1 MGGSWDLLPDLS
13 PSKPELWAAAFSSSA
28 ESPVMARKVLFSK
41 KIHRM
46 AFIVSLGAEDRRIMD
61 MLSTVPSGAGRRPF
75 CPYLS
80 CGGSSEGSAFQRDVT
95 SLSASSMLGATQL
108 QPEGQIWALLCR
120 R

>member
-1 MGGSWDLLPDLS
+1 
-13 PSKPELWAAAFSSSA
+13 
-28 ESPVMARKVLFSK
+28 MARKVLFSK
-41 KIHRM
+41 KIHLM

-61 MLSTVPSGAGRRPF
+61 MLPMVPSGAGRRPF

-80 CGGSSEGSAFQRDVT
+80 CGGSSQGSAFQRDVT
-95 SLSASSMLGATQL
+95 SLSASSMLGVTQL